1 MEDLELL
8 QGTVAAVVYQNA
20 ENGYAVLRLSCGGQA
35 VSVVGTIPLPVPGE
49 RLVITGRWAN
59 NANYGKQ
66 FEAEFL
72 ERLMPETTPEILSYL
87 SSRTVKG
94 IGPKL
99 AARIVERFGAET
111 LAVMEREPQRLAEV
125 SGITPPK
132 AREIGRVFRQQTGM
146 RRLIE
151 FLSLH
156 HLPAELAVRL
166 YRLWGEEAM
175 DILSSDPYSLTEPG
189 LDADFGLVDRFAISL
204 GIAADDPRR
213 VEAGLVFELSYN
225 QTAGHVF
232 LPCEKLI
239 QATATLLSVDAGT
252 VQEGL
257 RRLVEGEHVAQDHL
271 AGIDIA
277 YLPDLYEAETYVA
290 RRIGSMAADRL
301 PEPPNLELLVSQ
313 VQKAGAVAYSPQ
325 QAEAV
330 RAAAVSRLLIVTGG
344 PGTGKT
350 TILRGIL
357 DLFSRMELRALLA
370 APTGRA
376 AKRLQEVTGQEA
388 STIHRLLESQLDPAT
403 GQLIFTRD
411 EDNPLKA
418 HAVIVDETSMVD
430 LPLLASL
437 LRALPTG
444 CRLILVGDPDQLP
457 PVGPGCPLSDILRSG
472 VVPAV
477 RLTEIFRQ
485 AQESLIVM
493 NAHRVNSGVMPDLK
507 TVTSD
512 FFFLRRRTEEA
523 VASTIGDLCRT
534 RLPDRMGIPPEEIQV
549 LSPTRKGPTGTA
561 SLNLL
566 LQAQLNPPAPDKKEK
581 KWGDFSFREGDRV
594 MQIRNNYDIL
604 WKKTDGTQV
613 GTGIFNGDIGVIT
626 EIDLNAELLTV
637 VFDDRQAEYDFDM
650 LRELELAYAMTVHK
664 SQGSEYQAVVLAAWS
679 CAPNLRTR
687 RVLYTAITRA
697 RKLLVV
703 VGREDILQTMT
714 ENQRQSRRYSGL
726 KLRLQEK
733 EQRGRCTVSWIC
745 SFPQSASCAAGCWN
759 GRRRICAAPA
769 AGRDRCFPEEEC
781 PFPL

>member
-1 MEDLELL
+1 
-8 QGTVAAVVYQNA
+8 
-20 ENGYAVLRLSCGGQA
+20 
-35 VSVVGTIPLPVPGE
+35 
-49 RLVITGRWAN
+49 
-59 NANYGKQ
+59 
-66 FEAEFL
+66 
-72 ERLMPETTPEILSYL
+72 
-87 SSRTVKG
+87 
-94 IGPKL
+94 
-99 AARIVERFGAET
+99 
-111 LAVMEREPQRLAEV
+111 
-125 SGITPPK
+125 
-132 AREIGRVFRQQTGM
+132 M

-271 AGIDIA
+271 AGIEIA

-594 MQIRNNYDIL
+594 MQIWNNYDIL

-733 EQRGRCTVSWIC
+733 EQ
-745 SFPQSASCAAGCWN
+745 
-759 GRRRICAAPA
+759 
-769 AGRDRCFPEEEC
+769 
-781 PFPL
+781 

>member
-1 MEDLELL
+1 
-8 QGTVAAVVYQNA
+8 
-20 ENGYAVLRLSCGGQA
+20 
-35 VSVVGTIPLPVPGE
+35 
-49 RLVITGRWAN
+49 
-59 NANYGKQ
+59 
-66 FEAEFL
+66 
-72 ERLMPETTPEILSYL
+72 
-87 SSRTVKG
+87 
-94 IGPKL
+94 
-99 AARIVERFGAET
+99 
-111 LAVMEREPQRLAEV
+111 
-125 SGITPPK
+125 
-132 AREIGRVFRQQTGM
+132 M

-271 AGIDIA
+271 AGIEIA

-733 EQRGRCTVSWIC
+733 EQ
-745 SFPQSASCAAGCWN
+745 
-759 GRRRICAAPA
+759 
-769 AGRDRCFPEEEC
+769 
-781 PFPL
+781 

>member
-1 MEDLELL
+1 M
-8 QGTVAAVVYQNA
+8 
-20 ENGYAVLRLSCGGQA
+20 
-35 VSVVGTIPLPVPGE
+35 
-49 RLVITGRWAN
+49 
-59 NANYGKQ
+59 
-66 FEAEFL
+66 
-72 ERLMPETTPEILSYL
+72 
-87 SSRTVKG
+87 
-94 IGPKL
+94 
-99 AARIVERFGAET
+99 
-111 LAVMEREPQRLAEV
+111 
-125 SGITPPK
+125 
-132 AREIGRVFRQQTGM
+132 
-146 RRLIE
+146 
-151 FLSLH
+151 
-156 HLPAELAVRL
+156 
-166 YRLWGEEAM
+166 
-175 DILSSDPYSLTEPG
+175 
-189 LDADFGLVDRFAISL
+189 
-204 GIAADDPRR
+204 
-213 VEAGLVFELSYN
+213 
-225 QTAGHVF
+225 
-232 LPCEKLI
+232 
-239 QATATLLSVDAGT
+239 DAGT

-733 EQRGRCTVSWIC
+733 EQ
-745 SFPQSASCAAGCWN
+745 
-759 GRRRICAAPA
+759 
-769 AGRDRCFPEEEC
+769 
-781 PFPL
+781 

>member
-1 MEDLELL
+1 MM
-8 QGTVAAVVYQNA
+8 T
-20 ENGYAVLRLSCGGQA
+20 RS
-35 VSVVGTIPLPVPGE
+35 T
-49 RLVITGRWAN
+49 
-59 NANYGKQ
+59 
-66 FEAEFL
+66 
-72 ERLMPETTPEILSYL
+72 LM
-87 SSRTVKG
+87 
-94 IGPKL
+94 
-99 AARIVERFGAET
+99 
-111 LAVMEREPQRLAEV
+111 
-125 SGITPPK
+125 
-132 AREIGRVFRQQTGM
+132 
-146 RRLIE
+146 
-151 FLSLH
+151 
-156 HLPAELAVRL
+156 PAELAVRL

-733 EQRGRCTVSWIC
+733 EQ
-745 SFPQSASCAAGCWN
+745 
-759 GRRRICAAPA
+759 
-769 AGRDRCFPEEEC
+769 
-781 PFPL
+781 